1 MTTVADE
8 EIKNA
13 TDAAGPLLLDGR
25 VAAADIRSRC
35 AEEVEALKARYRI
48 VPGLAVLRV
57 GEDPASV
64 NYAKRIVQAFGAVGL
79 NATVI
84 DLPASASRTV
94 LHSELHRLNA
104 LFEYAGVLVQWP
116 LPPHLNLEDVINVL
130 DPQKDVDGTHPINIG
145 RLALGLDCYV
155 PATPAGGMALLDH
168 YKIPV
173 EGKRAVVVGRSWVV
187 GRPLSQLLIQRNAT
201 VTIAHSR
208 TRDLPA
214 LLREADLVAAATGK
228 PGLITGDMLKDGAVV
243 LDFGASM
250 VDGKMT
256 GDVDFKSAAG
266 VAGAITP
273 VPGGTGPMT
282 NAMLLSNTL
291 KAIRRSFSTLGLM

>member
-1 MTTVADE
+1 
-8 EIKNA
+8 
-13 TDAAGPLLLDGR
+13 
-25 VAAADIRSRC
+25 
-35 AEEVEALKARYRI
+35 
-48 VPGLAVLRV
+48 
-57 GEDPASV
+57 
-64 NYAKRIVQAFGAVGL
+64 
-79 NATVI
+79 
-84 DLPASASRTV
+84 
-94 LHSELHRLNA
+94 
-104 LFEYAGVLVQWP
+104 
-116 LPPHLNLEDVINVL
+116 VL